1 MLLYSFILTNYRKSK
16 NNSKLVCRLFFN
28 IQMDVGTQTEKSYVR
43 NTRKPKEEPIQD
55 AKPPEPPVQE
65 IKNKILS
72 CDFEVFGI
80 VQGLF

>member
-1 MLLYSFILTNYRKSK
+1 
-16 NNSKLVCRLFFN
+16 
-28 IQMDVGTQTEKSYVR
+28 MDVGTQTEKSYVR
-43 NTRKPKEEPIQD
+43 NTRKPKEEPKQD

-65 IKNKILS
+65 TKNKILS

>member
-1 MLLYSFILTNYRKSK
+1 MS
-16 NNSKLVCRLFFN
+16 FFN

-43 NTRKPKEEPIQD
+43 NTRKPKEEPKQD